1 LTAASF
7 RVEYSYTE
15 NECSW
20 LKNNKNS
27 GAIQSNGAPR
37 WETVLRVPGECG
49 EARTLAEED
58 VLRARF
64 YGLLAS
70 VLASP
75 PSKAVLAALRQ
86 IDGDDTDLGRAL
98 RALAQV
104 ARSVSVEDI
113 ADEFATLFVGL
124 TEGELRPYASYY
136 LTGFL
141 YEKPLADLRRD
152 MARLGVRRATGVH
165 EPEDHIASLC
175 EIMQGLILGTFGEA
189 ADLDQQK
196 AFFDFRLRPW
206 AARFFADLQQARA
219 AAFYRPIGQVGGVFM
234 EVEREAFAIA
244 A

>member
-1 LTAASF
+1 
-7 RVEYSYTE
+7 
-15 NECSW
+15 
-20 LKNNKNS
+20 
-27 GAIQSNGAPR
+27 
-37 WETVLRVPGECG
+37 
-49 EARTLAEED
+49 LAEED
-58 VLRARF
+58 VLRASF
-64 YGLLAS
+64 YGLLAN

-75 PSKAVLAALRQ
+75 PSEGVLATLRQ
-86 IDGDDTDLGRAL
+86 IRGDDTNLGRAL
-98 RALAQV
+98 HALAV
-104 ARSVSVEDI
+104 GARSVSVGAV
-113 ADEFATLFVGL
+113 ADEFQTLFVGL

-152 MARLGVRRATGVH
+152 MARLDVRRATGVH

-206 AARFFADLQQARA
+206 AARFFADLQRARA
-219 AAFYRPIGQVGGVFM
+219 AAFYRPVGQVGGVFM